1 MDTTEGTAKTFTEMV
16 EAIDIENARLFLMYL
31 ASGFE
36 RLDVL
41 SLLRLN
47 KNYDQNLKHVD
58 PAFGAVMKL
67 LESNPRKTF
76 QREGKIMLE
85 EALNNKAAII
95 MDAIIIDSSKDP
107 DFYRRGDKRMFLTAV
122 GIRNQIRTKNLIKV
136 AGSHRRPDTGGDDGA
151 ENIDEEILRKA
162 GENKPKKKEVPE
174 EPKPKPFTIM
184 DALQKAAENDTGK

>member
-1 MDTTEGTAKTFTEMV
+1 MEDTAKTFTEMV
-16 EAIDIENARLFLMYL
+16 QAVEIENARLFLMYL

-58 PAFGAVMKL
+58 PAFAAVMKL
-67 LESNPRKTF
+67 LETNSRLTF
-76 QREGKIMLE
+76 HREGKIMLE

-107 DFYRRGDKRMFLTAV
+107 DFYKRGDKRMFLTAV
-122 GIRNQIRTKNLIKV
+122 GIRNQIRTKNLIRV
-136 AGSHRRPDTGGDDGA
+136 VGSHRKSDTGVDDSD

-162 GENKPKKKEVPE
+162 GENKLKKKEVAE
-174 EPKPKPFTIM
+174 VPKPKPFTLM
-184 DALQKAAENDTGK
+184 DALQKVAENDTGK

>member
-1 MDTTEGTAKTFTEMV
+1 MMEDTAKTFTEMV
-16 EAIDIENARLFLMYL
+16 QAVEIENARLFLMYL

-58 PAFGAVMKL
+58 PAFAAVMKL
-67 LESNPRKTF
+67 LETNSRLTF
-76 QREGKIMLE
+76 HREGKIMLE

-107 DFYRRGDKRMFLTAV
+107 DFYKRGDKRMFLTAV
-122 GIRNQIRTKNLIKV
+122 GIRNQIRTKNLIRV
-136 AGSHRRPDTGGDDGA
+136 VGSHRKSDTGVDDSD

-162 GENKPKKKEVPE
+162 GENKLKKKEVAE
-174 EPKPKPFTIM
+174 VPKPKPFTLM
-184 DALQKAAENDTGK
+184 DALQKVAENDTGK

>member
-1 MDTTEGTAKTFTEMV
+1 MEDTAKTFTEMV
-16 EAIDIENARLFLMYL
+16 QAVEIENARLFLMYL

-58 PAFGAVMKL
+58 PAFAAVMKL
-67 LESNPRKTF
+67 LETNSRLTF
-76 QREGKIMLE
+76 HREGKIMLE

-107 DFYRRGDKRMFLTAV
+107 DFYKRGDKRMFLTAV
-122 GIRNQIRTKNLIKV
+122 GIRNQIRTKNLIRV
-136 AGSHRRPDTGGDDGA
+136 VGSHRKSDTGGDDSG

-162 GENKPKKKEVPE
+162 GENKLKKKEVAE
-174 EPKPKPFTIM
+174 VPKPKPFTLM
-184 DALQKAAENDTGK
+184 DALQKVAENDTGK

>member
-1 MDTTEGTAKTFTEMV
+1 MMEDTAKTFTEMV
-16 EAIDIENARLFLMYL
+16 QAVEIENARLFLMYL

-58 PAFGAVMKL
+58 PAFAAVMKL
-67 LESNPRKTF
+67 LETNSRLTF
-76 QREGKIMLE
+76 HREGKIMLE

-107 DFYRRGDKRMFLTAV
+107 DFYKRGDKRMFLTAV
-122 GIRNQIRTKNLIKV
+122 GIRNQIRTKNLIRV
-136 AGSHRRPDTGGDDGA
+136 VGSHRKSDTGGDDSG

-162 GENKPKKKEVPE
+162 GENKLKKKEVAE
-174 EPKPKPFTIM
+174 VPKPKPFTLM
-184 DALQKAAENDTGK
+184 DALQKVAENDTGK

>member
-1 MDTTEGTAKTFTEMV
+1 MMEDTAKTFTEMV
-16 EAIDIENARLFLMYL
+16 QAVEIENARLFLMYL

-36 RLDVL
+36 RLDIL

-58 PAFGAVMKL
+58 PAFAAVMKL
-67 LESNPRKTF
+67 LETNSRLTF
-76 QREGKIMLE
+76 HREGKIMLE

-107 DFYRRGDKRMFLTAV
+107 DFYKRGDKRMFLTAV
-122 GIRNQIRTKNLIKV
+122 GIRNQIRTKNLIRV
-136 AGSHRRPDTGGDDGA
+136 VGSHRKSDTGGDDSG

-162 GENKPKKKEVPE
+162 GENKLKKKEVAE
-174 EPKPKPFTIM
+174 VPKPKPFTLM
-184 DALQKAAENDTGK
+184 DALQKVAENDTGK